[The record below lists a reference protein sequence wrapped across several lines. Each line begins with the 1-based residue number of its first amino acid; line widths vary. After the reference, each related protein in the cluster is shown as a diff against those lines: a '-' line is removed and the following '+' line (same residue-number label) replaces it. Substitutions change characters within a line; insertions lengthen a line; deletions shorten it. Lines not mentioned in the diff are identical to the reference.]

1 MHFEIDKHTNLQV
14 VLSRVASFTQDLHT
28 TNIKKSEIQTIV
40 SELIYNIQKYTPNGV
55 LQITTKKNIVD
66 IVALD
71 TGGGIKNINNAFLE
85 GYSTG
90 GSLGLGLP
98 AIIRM
103 SDEFEAHTSKS
114 GTNIYIKKRLQ

>member
-55 LQITTKKNIVD
+55 L
-66 IVALD
+66 
-71 TGGGIKNINNAFLE
+71 
-85 GYSTG
+85 
-90 GSLGLGLP
+90 
-98 AIIRM
+98 
-103 SDEFEAHTSKS
+103 
-114 GTNIYIKKRLQ
+114 